1 MCKFI
6 GLRNIQLTGRES
18 GTDVTD
24 SGLEAVFSFML
35 ENKDILCNSAEV
47 YDIYISCCSSIL
59 SFPIVIEKVKER
71 CPLSVLKIRKDG
83 SEDDELEHSKIKVA
97 RCIKRECKEIKCK
110 RTHYD
115 IHINK
120 DKMDDAVSQTL
131 SSMLSLVSPKL
142 NKTLS
147 AAIIGN
153 IVTSEVT
160 NEATD
165 CPRFTYPG
173 FQKVVD
179 KLYDYRVTC
188 SYQEVGKFKKSAAHA
203 SYTDTSVQGIS
214 HAGTDLIQIIADN
227 FNADI
232 LVTSPN
238 GKLSTHVLAMIVI
251 QPLAAQS
258 PETTEENRS
267 DEYRRKIYLKNYLN
281 MMAFTM

>member
-1 MCKFI
+1 MCRSQYSEHDKKPYKEFLLYRCRARNYECASQVTLRLEGSLDLIAAEARYHRDCMCKFI

-165 CPRFTYPG
+165 LQIALGLLTRDS
-173 FQKVVD
+173 K
-179 KLYDYRVTC
+179 KLWTSCMATC
-188 SYQEVGKFKKSAAHA
+188 DMQLSGGGK
-203 SYTDTSVQGIS
+203 I
-214 HAGTDLIQIIADN
+214 
-227 FNADI
+227 
-232 LVTSPN
+232 
-238 GKLSTHVLAMIVI
+238 
-251 QPLAAQS
+251 
-258 PETTEENRS
+258 
-267 DEYRRKIYLKNYLN
+267 
-281 MMAFTM
+281 